1 MRLSRGCGG
10 TLVSSKHV
18 ITAAHCVE
26 ILCTGGKAMPA
37 HQLSIKIGYHHLE
50 GHDQTYLPKKTVQ
63 VKNIILHDD
72 YKGACDVF
80 EPNDIAILELEEE
93 LDLNTY
99 TPACLARKTDNNRF
113 AGLTATV
120 AGWGALDK
128 WRRTKV
134 PHEVDI
140 PVVSS
145 SECARKFWM
154 FGDSDKSKHGSQLCA
169 ASRYYGN
176 GKGAF
181 RVSACSQMLKY
192 SLNMIIP
199 QGDSGGP
206 LTYKL
211 GDQHVLIGDVSGGK
225 SEPGYMN
232 VYGDIAYFRDWI
244 DKNLRGAKYCS
255 NGGPNSSS
263 K

>member
-1 MRLSRGCGG
+1 MHLPKGCGG

-26 ILCTGGKAMPA
+26 IMCTGGKAMPA
-37 HQLSIKIGYHHLE
+37 HQLFIKIGYHHLK
-50 GHDQTYLPKKTVQ
+50 GHDQTYLLKKKVQ

-72 YKGACDVF
+72 YKGSCGKF
-80 EPNDIAILELEEE
+80 QPNDIAILELEEE

-120 AGWGALDK
+120 AGWGSLDRR
-128 WRRTKV
+128 RRTEV
-134 PHEVDI
+134 PHEVEI

-145 SECARKFWM
+145 SQCARKFWM
-154 FGDSDKSKHGSQLCA
+154 FDDKSKHDSQLCA

-181 RVSACSQMLKY
+181 KVSACSQMLKY
-192 SLNMIIP
+192 SFTMIIP

-206 LTYKL
+206 LTYKQ

-225 SEPGYMN
+225 SVPGYMN